1 MSEALIF
8 NVIYLA
14 YAILWTLIALA
25 AAGTTFF
32 RFRTTA
38 SGVLIGLPMLLLA
51 FKSLLMLVL
60 NRTFLGHGAIGY
72 ETHVIIQALSFF
84 IGAMLFL
91 VVGAGIAL
99 IPRSL
104 SRLAR

>member
-1 MSEALIF
+1 MSESTVF
-8 NVIYLA
+8 SVIYAA

-25 AAGTTFF
+25 AAGTAFF

-38 SGVLIGLPMLLLA
+38 SGILIGIPLLLLA
-51 FKSLLMLVL
+51 FKSLLMFVL
-60 NRTFLGHGAIGY
+60 NRTFLGHGAVGY
-72 ETHVIIQALSFF
+72 ETHVIIQAVSFF

>member
-1 MSEALIF
+1 MSEPTIF
-8 NVIYLA
+8 NVIYIA
-14 YAILWTLIALA
+14 YSILWTFISLA
-25 AAGTTFF
+25 AVGISFF
-32 RFRTTA
+32 RFRATA
-38 SGVLIGLPMLLLA
+38 SGILIGIPMLLLA

-60 NRTFLGHGAIGY
+60 NRTFLSYASIGY